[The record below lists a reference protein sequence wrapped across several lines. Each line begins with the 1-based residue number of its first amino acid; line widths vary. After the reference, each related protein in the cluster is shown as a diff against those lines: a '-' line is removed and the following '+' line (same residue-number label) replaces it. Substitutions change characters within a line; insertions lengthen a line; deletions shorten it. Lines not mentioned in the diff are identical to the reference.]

1 MKILRN
7 IYWNGSL
14 ERIKNIETAQ
24 AIQVGIP
31 REELVKKI
39 TDIGNLGDR
48 KPFELLQEMR

>member
-7 IYWNGSL
+7 IYWNGSP
-14 ERIKNIETAQ
+14 ERIKNIETAL

-39 TDIGNLGDR
+39 TDIGELGDR
-48 KPFELLQEMR
+48 KPSEILPEMC